1 MSEIKQLQ
9 QILEQNQARMKALR
23 EAFRSQMTALV
34 NEVTTILQNLTRVE
48 REFQLSDSRLEE
60 QQALISHSQ
69 EQLAQ
74 LRESGSALEAK
85 IAGLYTELSAQQ
97 EQISML
103 KATLMEKSGRW
114 ETVEADLTQ
123 RKAGLESKQKL
134 LEEKQTEL
142 GRLQAG
148 KEQELTRQKEALSE
162 AKNQIKQV
170 KKENPVA
177 DYLLSEAHEP
187 PEMDI
192 LAVLI
197 HQKEVPVDEIKRIAK
212 SPPAITTRV
221 LKEMENKG
229 ILELTGS
236 DTARLAITLEPL
248 SS

>member
-1 MSEIKQLQ
+1 MSEIKQIQ

-34 NEVTTILQNLTRVE
+34 NEVATILQNLTRVE

-60 QQALISHSQ
+60 QQVLITHSQ
-69 EQLAQ
+69 EQLTQ

-85 IAGLYTELSAQQ
+85 IAGLYTELSEQQ
-97 EQISML
+97 DQISRL
-103 KATLMEKSGRW
+103 NATLMEKSGRL
-114 ETVEADLTQ
+114 EMVEADLIQ
-123 RKAGLESKQKL
+123 RKAGLESQQKL

-148 KEQELTRQKEALSE
+148 KDQKLAKQKEALSE
-162 AKNQIKQV
+162 AKKQIKQV
-170 KKENPVA
+170 TKENPIA

-197 HQKEVPVDEIKRIAK
+197 HQKEVSVDEIKRIAK
-212 SPPAITTRV
+212 SPPAITTRI

-229 ILELTGS
+229 ILQLTGS
-236 DTARLAITLEPL
+236 DTARLTISLEPV
-248 SS
+248 ST

>member
-1 MSEIKQLQ
+1 MLDIKQLQ

-23 EAFRSQMTALV
+23 ESFRSQMTALV
-34 NEVTTILQNLTRVE
+34 NEVTGILQTLTRVE

-60 QQALISHSQ
+60 QQVQISHNQ

-85 IAGLYTELSAQQ
+85 IAGLYSELSEQQ
-97 EQISML
+97 EQISTL
-103 KATLMEKSGRW
+103 KATLMEKSGRL
-114 ETVEADLTQ
+114 ETIEADLAQ
-123 RKAGLESKQKL
+123 RKAKLETQQKL

-148 KEQELTRQKEALSE
+148 KEQELAKQKETLSE
-162 AKNQIKQV
+162 AKKQINQV
-170 KKENPVA
+170 KRENPVA

-212 SPPAITTRV
+212 SPPAITTRI

-229 ILELTGS
+229 ILELTNA
-236 DTARLAITLEPL
+236 DTARLAISLEPV

>member
-1 MSEIKQLQ
+1 
-9 QILEQNQARMKALR
+9 
-23 EAFRSQMTALV
+23 
-34 NEVTTILQNLTRVE
+34 
-48 REFQLSDSRLEE
+48 
-60 QQALISHSQ
+60 
-69 EQLAQ
+69 LAQ

-85 IAGLYTELSAQQ
+85 IAGLYSELSEQQ
-97 EQISML
+97 EQISIL
-103 KATLMEKSGRW
+103 KATLMEKTGRL
-114 ETVEADLTQ
+114 ETVEADLAK
-123 RKAGLESKQKL
+123 RKAGFESQQKR

-148 KEQELTRQKEALSE
+148 KEQELTRQKETLSE
-162 AKNQIKQV
+162 AKKQIKRV

-197 HQKEVPVDEIKRIAK
+197 HQKEVPIDEIKRIAK

-229 ILELTGS
+229 ILELTSS
-236 DTARLAITLEPL
+236 DTARLAISLEPL